1 MNKKIKKI
9 IVMAACAALACVTLG
24 GCAIKDEANNWLD
37 QILCDHEYDEGE
49 VTKEATCANKGEIT
63 YTCEECGKTKTEK
76 TDKLP
81 HVEKEIEVA
90 ATCQETGLT
99 EGVKCVVCEEILV
112 YPKVVAKIA
121 HTEIITSA
129 ELAATCTTAGQT
141 KGSHCGVCDE
151 VLSVSEGVPATGHI
165 DENIDGNCDNCSKAI
180 YEAMDY
186 TPTSLLLNTTTLNN
200 TWFRIRIDES
210 YNDDFYYCISTTASL
225 GFDSFGDKYY
235 GVCVPTKKGLESGKE
250 RCVYLFCRGGS
261 AKVLDGIAFY
271 YSEDGQYVDL
281 CIKEGAVVTAIGWD
295 EKEVSFTVSSDT
307 DGVVEHV
314 GYQSGYY
321 KDDEFVYGNIIT
333 VLKPSENN

>member
-1 MNKKIKKI
+1 
-9 IVMAACAALACVTLG
+9 MAACAALACVTLG
-24 GCAIKDEANNWLD
+24 GCSVKDEANKWFD

-151 VLSVSEGVPATGHI
+151 VLSVSEGVPALGHVDNDSNDLCDVCGIANILEVTPAVGEYVLGKTYRIYPAGSFSGSSVYPFQAELYLDVKMNDGSRKTLYVTVCGENFSTG
-165 DENIDGNCDNCSKAI
+165 NQS
-180 YEAMDY
+180 
-186 TPTSLLLNTTTLNN
+186 
-200 TWFRIRIDES
+200 
-210 YNDDFYYCISTTASL
+210 
-225 GFDSFGDKYY
+225 GFVFEDSFGDGYRDVTFKPGAYDASDGDGNKLIFTIDETTTISSQPPAEVTEY
-235 GVCVPTKKGLESGKE
+235 RG
-250 RCVYLFCRGGS
+250 CVYRL
-261 AKVLDGIAFY
+261 
-271 YSEDGQYVDL
+271 
-281 CIKEGAVVTAIGWD
+281 
-295 EKEVSFTVSSDT
+295 EKNF
-307 DGVVEHV
+307 
-314 GYQSGYY
+314 
-321 KDDEFVYGNIIT
+321 
-333 VLKPSENN
+333 